1 MERKE
6 VPSMTT
12 LLEKAFAE
20 AAKLPKEAQDRI
32 AAQLLQELAD
42 EAKWDTSFTAS
53 ASQLERLAAEALEEY
68 RAGRPQES
76 GFDEAAD
83 GAPRRR

>member
-1 MERKE
+1 
-6 VPSMTT
+6 MTK

-20 AAKLPKEAQDRI
+20 AAKLPDEAQDRI

-42 EAKWDTSFTAS
+42 EAKWDTSFAAS

-68 RAGRPQES
+68 RAGRTQES
-76 GFDEAAD
+76 GFDEL
-83 GAPRRR
+83 